1 MCESQMDW
9 VWAWDTQC
17 WCPVSCLILYP
28 WAVPTLTGWPPV
40 CSDSGLTN
48 VNRTVSRWCSGLLWP
63 FLQWE
68 GVTASVHQVIRVK
81 AGAANPG
88 VLGAQL
94 PPGWSFHLS
103 MTAHARTQWLRGKR
117 ITESSQPLDQMLWLG
132 LKPSTIQLSQHP
144 YSRSLFPSLLLDLL
158 YSGENTHLRVWKL
171 RPLLVKEEILEKKEK
186 WDDKW
191 GDKSTSK
198 KPAGKAMIW
207 KMRAQVQPTQQ
218 NQHLHSTAENL
229 YTT

>member
-1 MCESQMDW
+1 MPWQPGRAAETMHESQMDW

-94 PPGWSFHLS
+94 PPGWRLS
-103 MTAHARTQWLRGKR
+103 PWKMPDHRHDSQCQDPVTQREEDNRVLPDPGPDTWVGPEAINHIAFPTALLQVLVSKL
-117 ITESSQPLDQMLWLG
+117 PLG
-132 LKPSTIQLSQHP
+132 LA
-144 YSRSLFPSLLLDLL
+144 LLRW
-158 YSGENTHLRVWKL
+158 EH
-171 RPLLVKEEILEKKEK
+171 
-186 WDDKW
+186 
-191 GDKSTSK
+191 TS
-198 KPAGKAMIW
+198 
-207 KMRAQVQPTQQ
+207 
-218 NQHLHSTAENL
+218 
-229 YTT
+229 